1 MLITFAAFFP
11 IDISYLGNP
20 ASMPDITKDWRIL
33 SISETLSYIY
43 QNPFFGIGMSNLIDI
58 QEFSHGKE
66 HNNYLSIAASFGMLS
81 LIFYIVFIILL
92 FIMVHKLIKK
102 YPQINQ

>member
-1 MLITFAAFFP
+1 
-11 IDISYLGNP
+11 
-20 ASMPDITKDWRIL
+20 
-33 SISETLSYIY
+33 
-43 QNPFFGIGMSNLIDI
+43 MSNLIDI